1 MYTGHWIIHM
11 YILYVVSSLVQNTSS
26 NVSKIFKPHKDPSQL
41 TCMLCV
47 LRHARLP
54 SASHCSSDVSCFSPF
69 QSITI
74 LPLLDLSRDF
84 MARNPR
90 THSPGHHT
98 SDSCLLR
105 PVVPGIHPSL
115 LPPFVFHPPP
125 PFFIFFHICWM
136 LTGNWHF
143 NKLSR
148 CLEIY
153 ESKFRSGFP

>member
-1 MYTGHWIIHM
+1 M
-11 YILYVVSSLVQNTSS
+11 
-26 NVSKIFKPHKDPSQL
+26 
-41 TCMLCV
+41 CV
-47 LRHARLP
+47 KLLRHARLP
-54 SASHCSSDVSCFSPF
+54 SASQCSSDVSSFSPF

-98 SDSCLLR
+98 SDSCLQR

-125 PFFIFFHICWM
+125 FFHLFSICVECYQGVSKSRNANSAAGFLS
-136 LTGNWHF
+136 LTPPKKLLIQDDEQIQHF
-143 NKLSR
+143 RQGSV
-148 CLEIY
+148 
-153 ESKFRSGFP
+153 

>member
-11 YILYVVSSLVQNTSS
+11 YILYVVSSLVQDTSS
-26 NVSKIFKPHKDPSQL
+26 NVSKKNKTHKDPSQS

-54 SASHCSSDVSCFSPF
+54 SASQCSSDVSSFSPF

-105 PVVPGIHPSL
+105 PVVPGIHPSIVA
-115 LPPFVFHPPP
+115 PSVCVPPPP
-125 PFFIFFHICWM
+125 PFFIFFHIC
-136 LTGNWHF
+136 
-143 NKLSR
+143 
-148 CLEIY
+148 
-153 ESKFRSGFP
+153 